1 MVVQVPSNQWT
12 RLVVYLLVITAICLL
27 GTKLSL
33 VVAKQALALA
43 LPYLE
48 NGPPKLSL
56 IDQRHTDATLAVP
69 LPPVGAKTRVITLGA
84 APMPANILAARLDL
98 AETDGSA
105 KEKLDF
111 CMASWDTKTHITKD
125 NWRKICVRELSDE

>member
-12 RLVVYLLVITAICLL
+12 RVVVYLLAIEAICLL

-69 LPPVGAKTRVITLGA
+69 LRRVGAKTRVITLGA

-98 AETDGSA
+98 AETDGLA

-125 NWRKICVRELSDE
+125 NWQKICVRELSDE

>member
-12 RLVVYLLVITAICLL
+12 RVVVYLLAITAIGLL

-33 VVAKQALALA
+33 VVAKQALVLA

-56 IDQRHTDATLAVP
+56 IDQRHTDGTLAIP
-69 LPPVGAKTRVITLGA
+69 LPPVGAKTRVITLEA
-84 APMPANILAARLDL
+84 ASMPANILAARLDL

-111 CMASWDTKTHITKD
+111 CMISWDTKTHITKD

>member
-12 RLVVYLLVITAICLL
+12 RVVVYLLAITAICLL
-27 GTKLSL
+27 ATKLSL

-56 IDQRHTDATLAVP
+56 IDQRHTDATLAVS

-111 CMASWDTKTHITKD
+111 CMASWDTKTHITND